1 MDTRLVA
8 WARAVKARSTRV
20 AAQKLGLRSGWGPA
34 TTPPL
39 WLFTDAARLPD
50 PVAAACRLPKG
61 LCGIVLRHDHDRHR
75 AALGQALARICRQRR
90 LSLVVAGDWRLARSL
105 RAGLHL
111 RAGRWPAH
119 APPRWKLITSSAHHI
134 MDVRRADRHGATLA
148 FLSPVL
154 VSASHP
160 GASGLGL
167 LRWAG
172 GARYVGH
179 GVAALGGIDG
189 MSAKRL
195 PKRWA
200 AGAGAISSL
209 KP

>member
-8 WARAVKARSTRV
+8 WARAVKARSIRATP
-20 AAQKLGLRSGWGPA
+20 QKIGMRSGRGPA
-34 TTPPL
+34 ATPSL

-50 PVAAACRLPKG
+50 PVAAARRLPKG
-61 LCGIVLRHDHDRHR
+61 LCGIVLRHDHDLHR
-75 AALGQALARICRQRR
+75 AALGQALARICRQRH

-105 RAGLHL
+105 QAGLHL
-111 RAGRWPAH
+111 RGGRWPAH

-134 MDVRRADRHGATLA
+134 MDVRRADRHGAALA

-154 VSASHP
+154 VTASHP

-172 GARYVGH
+172 GARYTGH
-179 GVAALGGIDG
+179 KLAALGGIDG
-189 MSAKRL
+189 MSARRL
-195 PKRWA
+195 PRRWIAA
-200 AGAGAISSL
+200 AGAIGAL